1 MAMKKILVVDD
12 HEIVL
17 KGMTE
22 VLKRGGYDVV
32 ESTSVN
38 QALMLLKHID
48 DISLLVC
55 DLSLPT
61 TIKGMELIEEVRKT
75 NASLPIVVF
84 TMHEELWI
92 IKSLMDIGIDGIVL
106 KGENPKE
113 LLHAAD
119 CVVDGGKYFSRQ
131 FCKLRNEVL
140 VSNGIL
146 AQREVDIIRE
156 ITLGHKNRDIAEHLG
171 VSEKTIEF
179 YRCSI
184 LRKLGA
190 KTIAE
195 ATRRAFEIGL
205 LAIVMFMFIFT
216 PMYAAD
222 NIDIYCNSGQHHS
235 IADNARVEI
244 SFSRNDGNEWMLVAD
259 ISPDSVLCVK
269 VSAIDSIMV
278 NRPLLTRGDA
288 VDMGG
293 SVLWAN
299 RNVEAVKPEN
309 FGAFYAFGETEE
321 KELYDYTTWKFC
333 PPTSDWEIEVYPID
347 SEISGSA
354 LDPAHVNVGNG
365 WRMPT
370 LAECRELIENC
381 THRMLTYN
389 GIAGTLIIADN
400 GNTIF
405 LPLSGTKRP
414 TYIHTPQH
422 MFIGMEGVYM
432 SGTSE
437 YETGEEDG
445 FKYSVITAYGLGIDN
460 KGYFNI
466 VLLNPIFGINVRPV
480 RDK

>member
-61 TIKGMELIEEVRKT
+61 TIKGMELIEEVRET

-205 LAIVMFMFIFT
+205 LAIVMLMFIFT
-216 PMYAAD
+216 PM
-222 NIDIYCNSGQHHS
+222 
-235 IADNARVEI
+235 
-244 SFSRNDGNEWMLVAD
+244 
-259 ISPDSVLCVK
+259 
-269 VSAIDSIMV
+269 
-278 NRPLLTRGDA
+278 
-288 VDMGG
+288 
-293 SVLWAN
+293 
-299 RNVEAVKPEN
+299 
-309 FGAFYAFGETEE
+309 
-321 KELYDYTTWKFC
+321 WK
-333 PPTSDWEIEVYPID
+333 
-347 SEISGSA
+347 
-354 LDPAHVNVGNG
+354 
-365 WRMPT
+365 
-370 LAECRELIENC
+370 
-381 THRMLTYN
+381 
-389 GIAGTLIIADN
+389 
-400 GNTIF
+400 
-405 LPLSGTKRP
+405 
-414 TYIHTPQH
+414 
-422 MFIGMEGVYM
+422 
-432 SGTSE
+432 
-437 YETGEEDG
+437 
-445 FKYSVITAYGLGIDN
+445 
-460 KGYFNI
+460 
-466 VLLNPIFGINVRPV
+466 
-480 RDK
+480 